1 MKKNSLIKGILL
13 VTIIAIF
20 MLITNSV
27 YAADAIVL
35 SPTDNNTA
43 TGNSAVDNN
52 SATNNSALTSTLT
65 PTTPVNN
72 TSTLN
77 SNLPKTGIADNTVVF
92 IVVGVCAVAA
102 IYAYKKVRDYKGI
115 YNLVKPKNGLV
126 KLVHFFCF

>member
-1 MKKNSLIKGILL
+1 MKRNSLIKGILL
-13 VTIIAIF
+13 VTIVAIL

-27 YAADAIVL
+27 YAADTIVL

-43 TGNSAVDNN
+43 TDNSVVA
-52 SATNNSALTSTLT
+52 NNSALTSTLT

-115 YNLVKPKNGLV
+115 
-126 KLVHFFCF
+126 

>member
-1 MKKNSLIKGILL
+1 MKRNSLIKGILL
-13 VTIIAIF
+13 VTIVAIL

-27 YAADAIVL
+27 YAADTIVL

-43 TGNSAVDNN
+43 TDNSAV
-52 SATNNSALTSTLT
+52 ANNSALTSTLT

-115 YNLVKPKNGLV
+115 
-126 KLVHFFCF
+126 

>member
-1 MKKNSLIKGILL
+1 MKRNSLIKGILL
-13 VTIIAIF
+13 VTIVAIL

-27 YAADAIVL
+27 YAADKIVL
-35 SPTDNNTA
+35 SPTDNNIA
-43 TGNSAVDNN
+43 TDNSAV
-52 SATNNSALTSTLT
+52 ANNSALTSTLT

-115 YNLVKPKNGLV
+115 
-126 KLVHFFCF
+126 

>member
-1 MKKNSLIKGILL
+1 MKRNSLIKGILL
-13 VTIIAIF
+13 VTIVAIL
-20 MLITNSV
+20 MLITSSV
-27 YAADAIVL
+27 YAADTIVL

-43 TGNSAVDNN
+43 TDNSAV
-52 SATNNSALTSTLT
+52 ANNSALTSTLT

-115 YNLVKPKNGLV
+115 
-126 KLVHFFCF
+126 

>member
-43 TGNSAVDNN
+43 IGNSAVDNN

-115 YNLVKPKNGLV
+115 
-126 KLVHFFCF
+126 

>member
-1 MKKNSLIKGILL
+1 MKRNSLIKGILL
-13 VTIIAIF
+13 VTIVAIL

-27 YAADAIVL
+27 YAADTIVL

-43 TGNSAVDNN
+43 TDNSAV
-52 SATNNSALTSTLT
+52 ANNSALTSTLT

-77 SNLPKTGIADNTVVF
+77 SNLPKTGIADNTIVF

-115 YNLVKPKNGLV
+115 
-126 KLVHFFCF
+126 

>member
-1 MKKNSLIKGILL
+1 MRRNSLIKGILL
-13 VTIIAIF
+13 VTIVAIL
-20 MLITNSV
+20 MLVTNSV

-35 SPTDNNTA
+35 SPDNSA
-43 TGNSAVDNN
+43 TGNSATNNSATNN

-115 YNLVKPKNGLV
+115 
-126 KLVHFFCF
+126 

>member
-1 MKKNSLIKGILL
+1 MKRNSLIKGILL
-13 VTIIAIF
+13 VTIVAIL

-27 YAADAIVL
+27 YAADTIVL
-35 SPTDNNTA
+35 SPTDNSTA
-43 TGNSAVDNN
+43 TDNSAV
-52 SATNNSALTSTLT
+52 ANNSALTSTLT

-115 YNLVKPKNGLV
+115 
-126 KLVHFFCF
+126 

>member
-43 TGNSAVDNN
+43 TGNSAVD
-52 SATNNSALTSTLT
+52 NNSALTSTLT

-115 YNLVKPKNGLV
+115 
-126 KLVHFFCF
+126 

>member
-1 MKKNSLIKGILL
+1 MKRNSLIKGILL
-13 VTIIAIF
+13 VTIVAIL

-27 YAADAIVL
+27 YAADTIVL

-43 TGNSAVDNN
+43 TNNSAV
-52 SATNNSALTSTLT
+52 ANNSALTSTLT

-115 YNLVKPKNGLV
+115 
-126 KLVHFFCF
+126 

>member
-1 MKKNSLIKGILL
+1 MKRNSLIKGILL
-13 VTIIAIF
+13 VTIIAVL
-20 MLITNSV
+20 MLVTNSV

-35 SPTDNNTA
+35 SPTDNNAA
-43 TGNSAVDNN
+43 TNNSAVD
-52 SATNNSALTSTLT
+52 NNSALTSTLT

-72 TSTLN
+72 SASTLS

-115 YNLVKPKNGLV
+115 
-126 KLVHFFCF
+126 

>member
-1 MKKNSLIKGILL
+1 MKRNSLIKGILL
-13 VTIIAIF
+13 VTIVAIL
-20 MLITNSV
+20 MLVTNSV

-35 SPTDNNTA
+35 SPTDNNANT
-43 TGNSAVDNN
+43 
-52 SATNNSALTSTLT
+52 NSALTSTLT

-72 TSTLN
+72 SASTLS

-115 YNLVKPKNGLV
+115 
-126 KLVHFFCF
+126 

>member
-1 MKKNSLIKGILL
+1 MKRNSLIKGILL
-13 VTIIAIF
+13 VTIVAIL

-27 YAADAIVL
+27 YAADTIVL

-43 TGNSAVDNN
+43 TDNSAV
-52 SATNNSALTSTLT
+52 ANNSALTSTLT

-72 TSTLN
+72 SASTLS

-115 YNLVKPKNGLV
+115 
-126 KLVHFFCF
+126 

>member
-1 MKKNSLIKGILL
+1 MKRNSLIKGILL
-13 VTIIAIF
+13 VTIVAVL

-27 YAADAIVL
+27 YASDAIVL
-35 SPTDNNTA
+35 SPTN
-43 TGNSAVDNN
+43 NSATDNSATTNN

-77 SNLPKTGIADNTVVF
+77 SNLPKTGIADNTIVF

-115 YNLVKPKNGLV
+115 
-126 KLVHFFCF
+126 

>member
-13 VTIIAIF
+13 VTIIAVL
-20 MLITNSV
+20 MLVTNSV

-35 SPTDNNTA
+35 SPTDNNANT
-43 TGNSAVDNN
+43 
-52 SATNNSALTSTLT
+52 NSALTSTLT

-72 TSTLN
+72 SASTLN

-115 YNLVKPKNGLV
+115 
-126 KLVHFFCF
+126 

>member
-35 SPTDNNTA
+35 SPT
-43 TGNSAVDNN
+43 DNN

-115 YNLVKPKNGLV
+115 
-126 KLVHFFCF
+126 

>member
-1 MKKNSLIKGILL
+1 MKRNSLIKGILL
-13 VTIIAIF
+13 VTIVAIL
-20 MLITNSV
+20 MLVTNSV

-35 SPTDNNTA
+35 SPTDNNA
-43 TGNSAVDNN
+43 
-52 SATNNSALTSTLT
+52 ATNNSLTSTLT

-72 TSTLN
+72 SASTLS

-115 YNLVKPKNGLV
+115 
-126 KLVHFFCF
+126 

>member
-1 MKKNSLIKGILL
+1 MKRNSLIKGILL
-13 VTIIAIF
+13 VTIVAIL

-27 YAADAIVL
+27 YAADTIVL

-43 TGNSAVDNN
+43 TDNSAV
-52 SATNNSALTSTLT
+52 ANNSALTSTLT

-102 IYAYKKVRDYKGI
+102 IYAYKKVRDYKG
-115 YNLVKPKNGLV
+115 N
-126 KLVHFFCF
+126 

>member
-1 MKKNSLIKGILL
+1 MKRNSLIKGILL
-13 VTIIAIF
+13 VTIVAIL
-20 MLITNSV
+20 MLIINSV
-27 YAADAIVL
+27 YAADTIVL

-43 TGNSAVDNN
+43 TDNSAV
-52 SATNNSALTSTLT
+52 ANNSALTSTLT

-92 IVVGVCAVAA
+92 IVAGVCAVAA

-115 YNLVKPKNGLV
+115 
-126 KLVHFFCF
+126 

>member
-1 MKKNSLIKGILL
+1 MKRNSLIKGILL
-13 VTIIAIF
+13 VTIVAIL

-27 YAADAIVL
+27 YAADTIVL

-43 TGNSAVDNN
+43 TDNSAV
-52 SATNNSALTSTLT
+52 ANNSALTSTLT

-92 IVVGVCAVAA
+92 IIVGVCAVAA

-115 YNLVKPKNGLV
+115 
-126 KLVHFFCF
+126 

>member
-1 MKKNSLIKGILL
+1 MKRNSLIKGILL
-13 VTIIAIF
+13 VTIVAIL
-20 MLITNSV
+20 MLVTNSV

-35 SPTDNNTA
+35 SPTDNNAA
-43 TGNSAVDNN
+43 TNNSAVD
-52 SATNNSALTSTLT
+52 NNSALTSTLT

-72 TSTLN
+72 SASTLS

-115 YNLVKPKNGLV
+115 
-126 KLVHFFCF
+126 

>member
-13 VTIIAIF
+13 VTIIAVL
-20 MLITNSV
+20 MLVTNSV

-35 SPTDNNTA
+35 SPTDNNAA
-43 TGNSAVDNN
+43 TNNSAVDNN
-52 SATNNSALTSTLT
+52 ANTNSALTSTLT

-115 YNLVKPKNGLV
+115 
-126 KLVHFFCF
+126 

>member
-1 MKKNSLIKGILL
+1 MKRNSLIKGILL
-13 VTIIAIF
+13 VTIVAIL

-27 YAADAIVL
+27 YAADTIVL

-43 TGNSAVDNN
+43 TDNSAV
-52 SATNNSALTSTLT
+52 ANNSALTSTLT

-102 IYAYKKVRDYKGI
+102 IYAYKKVRDYKG
-115 YNLVKPKNGLV
+115 
-126 KLVHFFCF
+126 C

>member
-1 MKKNSLIKGILL
+1 MKRNSLIKGILL
-13 VTIIAIF
+13 VTIVAIL

-27 YAADAIVL
+27 YAADTIVL
-35 SPTDNNTA
+35 SPTDNNIA
-43 TGNSAVDNN
+43 TDNSAV
-52 SATNNSALTSTLT
+52 ANNSALTSTLT

-115 YNLVKPKNGLV
+115 
-126 KLVHFFCF
+126 